1 MEEIIVEWRYSNGVK
16 RWMPTISRETCSLG
30 VGKGQWVRTHPGF
43 KSVCHCVSWGWDDWL
58 FKEKR
63 VQLVASEDGLML
75 NTGVMPCSQLSREFS
90 FLFLRFMRSPMPL
103 GMSLCWPCAVFV
115 EGVVK
120 AGVEGCDWECGWGVL
135 WLGCV
140 IVYSV
145 PRAFLPTLIFFWGSS
160 ASDDVCFFE
169 GTSDDF
175 YF

>member
-16 RWMPTISRETCSLG
+16 RWMPAISRETCSLG

-75 NTGVMPCSQLSREFS
+75 NTGVMPWSQHSVTGVLSFCFWDS
-90 FLFLRFMRSPMPL
+90 SAHLCYWVCPCVDPVPFLWKELSK
-103 GMSLCWPCAVFV
+103 WV
-115 EGVVK
+115 EGY
-120 AGVEGCDWECGWGVL
+120 DWECGWGVL
-135 WLGCV
+135 WLCWV
-140 IVYSV
+140 IVYGV
-145 PRAFLPTLIFFWGSS
+145 PRAFLPFFSEVQAFQTMSS
-160 ASDDVCFFE
+160 LPFWR
-169 GTSDDF
+169 TSDDF